1 MAAEDAN
8 LRNWRFGTFGDLAAR
23 VLNYAARGR
32 EGTIYGRAILL
43 GMAALGGEERAQHP
57 TVWRFVTL

>member
-32 EGTIYGRAILL
+32 EGTTYGRAILL
-43 GMAALGGEERAQHP
+43 GLGALGSEDRA
-57 TVWRFVTL
+57 